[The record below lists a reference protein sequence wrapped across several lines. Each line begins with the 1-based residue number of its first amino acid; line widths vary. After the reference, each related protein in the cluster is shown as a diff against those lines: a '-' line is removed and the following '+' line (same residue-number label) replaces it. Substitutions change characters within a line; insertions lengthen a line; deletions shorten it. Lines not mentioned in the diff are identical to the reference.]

1 MCTFNI
7 AFKYS
12 LVYYHYRTK
21 TQEGTQMAKAN
32 VYDMVTNRIIAE
44 LEKGKIPWQKPWT
57 GIRSGAYNRITKRPY
72 SLLNQMLLQHNGE
85 YATFKQWQDLGGHIR
100 KGEKS
105 EIVCFWKI
113 FESKE
118 NNPDTEEIEIKKI
131 PLLRY
136 YNVFHISQVEGVEP
150 LTEEQLN
157 DKVEPIE
164 AGDKIITEYI
174 KREHLK
180 FVECKSNQAY
190 YSPSSDTVVVPLKEQ
205 CQLINEW
212 YSIAFHEISHSSGHK
227 SRLNRI
233 QTGAISAFGSQDYS
247 KEELVAELSSA
258 TLMSVAG
265 LETPKTFRN
274 STAYIQNWLQV
285 LRNDNKFIVSA
296 SSKAEKAVN
305 YILAKA

>member
-1 MCTFNI
+1 MT
-7 AFKYS
+7 
-12 LVYYHYRTK
+12 
-21 TQEGTQMAKAN
+21 KAN
-32 VYDMVTNRIIAE
+32 VYDMVTDRIIAE
-44 LEKGKIPWQKPWT
+44 LEKGQIPWQKPWT
-57 GIRSGAYNRITKRPY
+57 GVRDGAYNRITKRPY
-72 SLLNQMLLQHNGE
+72 SLLNQMLLQHTGE

-113 FESKE
+113 LEQIDI
-118 NNPDTEEIEIKKI
+118 NEETGEKEIKKI

-136 YNVFHISQVEGVEP
+136 YNVFHISQVDGVEP
-150 LTEEQLN
+150 LAPEQLN
-157 DKVEPIE
+157 NEVEPIE
-164 AGDKIITEYI
+164 AGDKIITDYI
-174 KREHLK
+174 DREHLN
-180 FVECKSNQAY
+180 FIECKSNKAY